1 MMADIITE
9 IKKLISENKL
19 VIGGDEVM
27 KGLRGGSFSKIYL
40 AANCPE
46 QLKADIEH
54 YASISGVEI
63 IETGIQNEEL
73 GDICKKPF
81 SISVMGLIK

>member
-1 MMADIITE
+1 MADMVTE
-9 IKKLISENKL
+9 LKKLVKEGKL

-27 KGLRGGSFSKIYL
+27 KGLRTGTFAKVYL

-46 QLKADIEH
+46 QLKADITH
-54 YASISGVEI
+54 YASLSGAEVVD
-63 IETGIQNEEL
+63 TGIQNEEL

-81 SISVMGLIK
+81 AIAVMGLLK